1 MKSAFKRTPHRT
13 KDVFKK
19 GMAALLCGCL
29 AWGSVFVTPA
39 LAADEAAEDA
49 AASEESSQAQLDL
62 TAKSA
67 ILIEGATGKV
77 LYEQNADEKMP
88 PASITKVMTLL
99 LVMEALDEGTIKL
112 TDQVTASAHACSMGG
127 TQIWLEENEQMS
139 VEDLLKATAVVS
151 ANDAS
156 VALGEFLSGSEE
168 AFVKRMNDRAR
179 ELGMTNTTFKNA
191 TGLDAEGHLST
202 ARDISIMSRELLKHK
217 DITKYTTIWMD
228 SLRDGKSSLVNTNK
242 LVRFY
247 EGATGLKT
255 GTTDGAGACLSAS
268 ATRNGMELIAVTMGS
283 ATSDERFASARKL
296 LDYGFGNFT
305 VYTPQVDQTQLLP
318 VKVLRGVESG
328 VAVEA
333 PELSSVVV
341 QKGKEKEI
349 TQSLTMV
356 EDVQAPVE
364 KGQVVGKITVSMGEE
379 KLGEYPVKTVSAV
392 KKLDIWTALGRLW
405 TALLSS

>member
-29 AWGSVFVTPA
+29 AWGSVFITPA

-62 TAKSA
+62 AAKSA

-99 LVMEALDEGTIKL
+99 LVMEALDEGAIKL